1 MQCNINIVKKEI
13 PKDTSSVI
21 INNNNIELN
30 IYNKTNSIICRNL
43 NNILKVYTCKTY
55 NFTFSDDIDKLDGSL
70 LISNINDILYSYT
83 NKVNINFNNADYNE
97 LYNEYNIY
105 KDIISN
111 PQKTP
116 KTYLEYIKSRI
127 PDNYELIEL
136 NREYYPLTQSVA
148 NGSRFPLEEK
158 SYMVHIKP
166 KTVNNLSEIYLIGK
180 AITYDSGGM
189 NIKTREM
196 HRMKTDMTGSA
207 ILISVLNLLKKSNH
221 NINIIIPIAENMIS
235 NTATKPGEIVY
246 TYDKKPIEITNT
258 DAEGRLCMADA
269 LIYINQIL
277 KPKQGSL
284 ILDIATLTGSTI
296 CVSDNL
302 SAIVMSNN
310 LGKKYCKKLY
320 KIGEIVHE
328 YVDYLNI
335 RQENMDVY
343 KSSIGFIKNSELNSR
358 SGTVNAGGFL
368 KYFTT
373 DNIPWIHID
382 IASVVY
388 NNSSELPLSYGILLL
403 YYFIIIFYK
412 KI

>member
-1 MQCNINIVKKEI
+1 M
-13 PKDTSSVI
+13 
-21 INNNNIELN
+21 
-30 IYNKTNSIICRNL
+30 
-43 NNILKVYTCKTY
+43 
-55 NFTFSDDIDKLDGSL
+55 
-70 LISNINDILYSYT
+70 
-83 NKVNINFNNADYNE
+83 
-97 LYNEYNIY
+97 
-105 KDIISN
+105 
-111 PQKTP
+111 
-116 KTYLEYIKSRI
+116 
-127 PDNYELIEL
+127 
-136 NREYYPLTQSVA
+136 
-148 NGSRFPLEEK
+148 EE
-158 SYMVHIKP
+158 
-166 KTVNNLSEIYLIGK
+166 
-180 AITYDSGGM
+180 
-189 NIKTREM
+189 
-196 HRMKTDMTGSA
+196 MKTDMAGSA
-207 ILISVLNLLKKSNH
+207 LLLSVLNLLVINNNDN
-221 NINIIIPIAENMIS
+221 NIHLLIPITENMIG
-235 NTATKPGEIVY
+235 NTATRPGQVVK
-246 TYDKKPIEITNT
+246 TYNSKLVEITDI